1 MKKFVTII
9 AFCVLFISCESSDSD
24 SGCGDAGLKFKN
36 NTPITLTLTTNTNGI
51 KTINAGQTYTLV
63 LVSNTRVEYSGVA
76 MTSTAV
82 HRWNNVVT
90 VKDCEIRTINLSF

>member
-1 MKKFVTII
+1 MKKFFTII
-9 AFCVLFISCESSDSD
+9 TFCLLFISCEDSDAD
-24 SGCGDAGLKFKN
+24 SGCGDAGLIFKN

-51 KTINAGQTYTLV
+51 KTIDSGQSYTLI

-76 MTSTAV
+76 ITSSQI
-82 HRWNNVVT
+82 HRWNNTIT